1 MKRGFDCTIAIV
13 GLVLLSPVLLVVSVL
28 IRMTMG
34 KPILFRQTR
43 PGRYERPFMLLKFRT
58 MTEAIE
64 EDGHLKG
71 DGERLTRLG
80 RMIRASSVDELP
92 QLWNVVRGEMSL
104 VGPRPL
110 LMRYLPFFTEVERAR
125 FSVMPGISGLAQVR
139 GRNNLAWT
147 DRLASDIE
155 YVERW
160 SLQLDF
166 CILAKTAWQVVK
178 RDGIRIDPG
187 AEMLDLDVERRTWRE
202 GRSE

>member
-1 MKRGFDCTIAIV
+1 
-13 GLVLLSPVLLVVSVL
+13 
-28 IRMTMG
+28 MG